1 MDKKSVMNGAAQL
14 KGLTREKLQKMS
26 GIPPATFARR
36 MANPDSITIAEL
48 RRLDQLAHF
57 EDKVLLALVKER

>member
-1 MDKKSVMNGAAQL
+1 MDKKSVIYGAAKL
-14 KGLTREKLQKMS
+14 KGLTRERLQKMS

-48 RRLDQLAHF
+48 RRLDQLAKF
-57 EDKVLLALVKER
+57 RDDQLIELVRGK

>member
-1 MDKKSVMNGAAQL
+1 MIYGAAQL
-14 KGLTREKLQKMS
+14 KGLTRAKLQKMS

-48 RRLDQLAHF
+48 RRLDQLAKF
-57 EDKVLLALVKER
+57 RDDQLIELVRGK

>member
-1 MDKKSVMNGAAQL
+1 MDKKSVIYGAAQL

>member
-1 MDKKSVMNGAAQL
+1 MDKKSVIYGAAQL
-14 KGLTREKLQKMS
+14 KGLTRERLQKMS

-48 RRLDQLAHF
+48 RRLDQLAKF
-57 EDKVLLALVKER
+57 RDDQLIELVRGK

>member
-1 MDKKSVMNGAAQL
+1 MDKKSVIYGAAQL
-14 KGLTREKLQKMS
+14 KGLTRERLQKMS